1 MAVPDRIVS
10 ELASWMKDQKLV
22 APQMKD
28 ATVFY
33 RNLEE
38 ALDVRRSTQSMNTR
52 GQNTWKDGSAI
63 DFCSNDLLSLGRT
76 GELRTEFLSE
86 LAKYPDFALYSGGSR
101 VLGGNYDYI
110 EKVEQ
115 EIADF
120 LGAETA
126 LMFDSGFNGNVA
138 IYTSIPRPGDAIV
151 YDELVHLST
160 HTGMAA
166 SLAATKVA
174 FRHNDIDAFREAM
187 ISVMDSQ
194 PMIQDGSRSIL
205 VSVESVY
212 SMDGDVCPLVEMLEI
227 AREICPK
234 KNFAFITDEAHATG
248 IVGPKGVGL
257 VKHLGLEKEI
267 AVRLNTSGKA
277 LACTGSVVLGSA
289 TVRNTMLNFAGSVT
303 NTTAP
308 SFPSVAVVRSAYNL
322 LRTGDTQKAQDNI
335 QHLVRYFFKS
345 ISSHT
350 LWDQANDM
358 GLLSIP
364 IIEES
369 KDRDFVTHIVPIWTR
384 QKYNWW
390 LFFHLQL
397 AKIAVVP
404 INYPQ
409 VPKGKA
415 RLRIMIHATNTES
428 EVDYLVSMIY
438 GFVKEMMD
446 IEESG
451 EKGKIPKAAQKIYA
465 LMAANA

>member
-1 MAVPDRIVS
+1 MAATDKIVS
-10 ELASWMKDQKLV
+10 EMASWMKSQKLV

-28 ATVFY
+28 APVFY

-38 ALDVRRSTQSMNTR
+38 ALDVRRSTQSMLTR
-52 GQNTWKDGSAI
+52 GQNTWKDGGAI
-63 DFCSNDLLSLGRT
+63 DLCSNDLLSLGRT
-76 GELRTEFLSE
+76 GELRAEFLSE
-86 LAKYPDFALYSGGSR
+86 LAKYPDFALHSGGSR
-101 VLGGNYDYI
+101 VMGGNYDYI
-110 EKVEQ
+110 EEVEQ

-126 LMFDSGFNGNVA
+126 LMFNSGSNGNVA

-151 YDELVHLST
+151 YDELVHFST
-160 HTGMAA
+160 HTGMAS
-166 SLAATKVA
+166 SLATTKVS
-174 FRHNDIDAFREAM
+174 FRHNDLDAFREAM
-187 ISVMDSQ
+187 ISTMDSQ

-205 VSVESVY
+205 VSIESVY

-234 KNFAFITDEAHATG
+234 KNFAFIADEAHATG

-257 VKHLGLEKEI
+257 VKHLGLEKDI
-267 AVRLNTSGKA
+267 AIRLNTCGKA

-289 TVRNTMLNFAGSVT
+289 TVRNTMLNFAGSLV

-322 LRTGDTQKAQDNI
+322 MRTGATQKAQDNV

-345 ISSHT
+345 MNSHP
-350 LWDQANDM
+350 LWDEATDM

-364 IIEES
+364 IIDESEEN
-369 KDRDFVTHIVPIWTR
+369 DFVTHIIPIWTR

-404 INYPQ
+404 IDYPQ

-415 RLRIMIHATNTES
+415 RLRVMIHATNTET
-428 EVDYLVSMIY
+428 EVDYLCSTIY
-438 GFVKEMMD
+438 NFVKEMMD

-451 EKGKIPKAAQKIYA
+451 EKGKIPKAAQQIYA

>member
-1 MAVPDRIVS
+1 MAATDKIVS
-10 ELASWMKDQKLV
+10 EMAFWMKSQKLV

-28 ATVFY
+28 APVFY

-38 ALDVRRSTQSMNTR
+38 ALDVRRSTQSMLTR
-52 GQNTWKDGSAI
+52 GQNTWKDGGAI

-76 GELRTEFLSE
+76 GELRAEFLSE
-86 LAKYPDFALYSGGSR
+86 LAKYPDFALHSGGSR
-101 VLGGNYDYI
+101 VMGGNYDYI
-110 EKVEQ
+110 EEVEQ

-151 YDELVHLST
+151 YDELVHFST
-160 HTGMAA
+160 HTAHD
-166 SLAATKVA
+166 T
-174 FRHNDIDAFREAM
+174 EW
-187 ISVMDSQ
+187 
-194 PMIQDGSRSIL
+194 SRSIL

-234 KNFAFITDEAHATG
+234 KNFAFIADEAHATG
-248 IVGPKGVGL
+248 IVGPRGVGL
-257 VKHLGLEKEI
+257 VKHLGLEKDI
-267 AVRLNTSGKA
+267 AIRLNTSGKA

-289 TVRNTMLNFAGSVT
+289 TVRNTMLNFAGSLV

-322 LRTGDTQKAQDNI
+322 MRTGATQKAQDNV
-335 QHLVRYFFKS
+335 QHLVRHFFKS
-345 ISSHT
+345 MNSHP
-350 LWDQANDM
+350 LWDEATDM

-369 KDRDFVTHIVPIWTR
+369 EENDFVTHIIPIWTR

-397 AKIAVVP
+397 AKNAVVP
-404 INYPQ
+404 IDYPQ

-415 RLRIMIHATNTES
+415 RLRVMIHATNTET
-428 EVDYLVSMIY
+428 EVDYLVSTIY
-438 GFVKEMMD
+438 NFVKEMMD

-451 EKGKIPKAAQKIYA
+451 EKGKIPKAAQQIYA